1 MEITL
6 YVRFYYTPSYHVL
19 SIWRKWN
26 SQWPF
31 YDSNSIRSIPF
42 CYSTNRIGT
51 YARVGCK
58 IYDELKIGDEF
69 SRKLESTF
77 PLAYPVARRCL
88 SRDCLGKLISCQRAS
103 QLATRVTEAVHIT
116 LGLALH
122 FGGTRIRGADIS
134 IHLKNPVSSP
144 VNFSFYL
151 PFIIPFSKFP
161 TTDANR

>member
-1 MEITL
+1 MAKVKFAMALLRFKFNSFHSIL
-6 YVRFYYTPSYHVL
+6 LLDQSYRHVRTWS
-19 SIWRKWN
+19 
-26 SQWPF
+26 
-31 YDSNSIRSIPF
+31 
-42 CYSTNRIGT
+42 
-51 YARVGCK
+51 RVGCK
-58 IYDELKIGDEF
+58 IYDELKIGDDL

-77 PLAYPVARRCL
+77 PFAYPVARRCL

-103 QLATRVTEAVHIT
+103 QLATRITKTEAVHIT